1 MKLLLVLSALV
12 ASAFA
17 RPGGCGVRN
26 YGGQGCA
33 YCSDLMNPPE
43 SARAYSST
51 WGHLS
56 NSMLDSGELAY
67 ICGKLPHV
75 TLRRESWFFGLKM
88 LQNGF

>member
-1 MKLLLVLSALV
+1 MKLVLVLSALV

-56 NSMLDSGELAY
+56 NSMLDSANSWSAGAGKSGEWMQTR
-67 ICGKLPHV
+67 GGHV
-75 TLRRESWFFGLKM
+75 
-88 LQNGF
+88 